1 MTTVT
6 TTYRPRRVALRSRE
20 REGVQGTSVIF
31 ALRPTEASFVSRED
45 DGGDLH

>member
-6 TTYRPRRVALRSRE
+6 TTHRLRRVVLRSRE

-31 ALRPTEASFVSRED
+31 ALTETSLISRED
-45 DGGDLH
+45 DSGDLH